1 MVLVLRLKSD
11 HKKFSDIGESLSRR
25 DLMFS
30 LVCIERIQLR
40 GTQKESIEGLSMEI
54 DLEICNRTI
63 KCSSGESSLLIHRK
77 ESLYNFY
84 FTKEQK
90 QDKRGNF
97 VFVTSVLFAVS
108 WTGLDCCTSNLQ
120 RTGILPGNV

>member
-30 LVCIERIQLR
+30 SVCIERIQLR
-40 GTQKESIEGLSMEI
+40 GKQKESIEALSMEI
-54 DLEICNRTI
+54 NLEICNRTI

-77 ESLYNFY
+77 R
-84 FTKEQK
+84 K
-90 QDKRGNF
+90 
-97 VFVTSVLFAVS
+97 
-108 WTGLDCCTSNLQ
+108 
-120 RTGILPGNV
+120 P

>member
-11 HKKFSDIGESLSRR
+11 HKKITDIGESLSTR

-40 GTQKESIEGLSMEI
+40 GMQKGSIEGLSMEI
-54 DLEICNRTI
+54 NLEICNRTI

-77 ESLYNFY
+77 R
-84 FTKEQK
+84 K
-90 QDKRGNF
+90 
-97 VFVTSVLFAVS
+97 
-108 WTGLDCCTSNLQ
+108 
-120 RTGILPGNV
+120 P